1 MAKKKLDDKN
11 NQNDDNTKNEGD
23 LTSNDEEPNFSDPEG
38 FVDDI
43 SDEGICSRSLLQYST
58 ITMLFVMIF
67 LEKLLFI
74 QFICYNIRNETSNV
88 KLY

>member
-23 LTSNDEEPNFSDPEG
+23 LSSNDEEPNFSDPEG

-43 SDEGICSRSLLQYST
+43 SDEGISSKFSATILTYPMLLV
-58 ITMLFVMIF
+58 IV
-67 LEKLLFI
+67 LLAEI
-74 QFICYNIRNETSNV
+74 AINIVYLARN
-88 KLY
+88 